1 VIDVT
6 NSITYVFG
14 NGRTEKIESS
24 KNIAS
29 EFFYGYFQLYNESKN
44 IDIIENNINTSKAF
58 QKVFLFIDK
67 VLRKLT
73 NLPFYL
79 NEICSFKNFKILR
92 RTDTLIVTNDRL
104 ALSILPL
111 ILLENLFSNFQVNVF
126 IMGFFGKEKPKY
138 FSWLQEFFMKTLIHS
153 CNIFLFLGK
162 GEYDLACR
170 NFHEYK
176 HKFKYFPFCVDSNF
190 WTQKIPDY
198 NKEEYF
204 SDVIFVGNDGNRDFS
219 KIIKIAS
226 ELPNLKFNILTSEI
240 SKENE
245 LPHNI
250 NLITSNWNESIL
262 TDIEMKKYYT
272 ESRLS
277 VIPLKNSI
285 QPSGQS
291 VALQSM
297 ICKTPV
303 IISKTDGFWDPN
315 LFKNNENILFPE
327 NNSLD
332 AWCEN
337 IKKIIN
343 DEELANK
350 ISKNSYY
357 TVTTKLNMEKFILDL
372 KEIIFDQ

>member
-1 VIDVT
+1 
-6 NSITYVFG
+6 
-14 NGRTEKIESS
+14 
-24 KNIAS
+24 
-29 EFFYGYFQLYNESKN
+29 
-44 IDIIENNINTSKAF
+44 
-58 QKVFLFIDK
+58 
-67 VLRKLT
+67 
-73 NLPFYL
+73 
-79 NEICSFKNFKILR
+79 
-92 RTDTLIVTNDRL
+92 
-104 ALSILPL
+104 
-111 ILLENLFSNFQVNVF
+111 
-126 IMGFFGKEKPKY
+126 M
-138 FSWLQEFFMKTLIHS
+138 IH
-153 CNIFLFLGK
+153 
-162 GEYDLACR
+162 
-170 NFHEYK
+170 
-176 HKFKYFPFCVDSNF
+176 
-190 WTQKIPDY
+190 
-198 NKEEYF
+198 
-204 SDVIFVGNDGNRDFS
+204 

-315 LFKNNENILFPE
+315 LFRNNENILFPE